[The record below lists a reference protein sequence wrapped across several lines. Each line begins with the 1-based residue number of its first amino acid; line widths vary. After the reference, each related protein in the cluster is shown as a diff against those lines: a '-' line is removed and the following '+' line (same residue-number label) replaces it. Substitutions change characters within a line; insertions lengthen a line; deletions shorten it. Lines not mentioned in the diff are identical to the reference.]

1 MITLLVIVAFVAL
14 VVTSTRLGEASSQRC
29 AGVGVGVVAIH
40 YAAWVAQL
48 GMDATDVAW
57 RQPIEAGLHVL
68 AALGVA
74 GFAVVLVRRATDP
87 ARHALALL
95 VIAGVEVWCAV
106 GALGA
111 PRLERADVTVEQRSA
126 KLADGRRL
134 VIGMAALEPGPQ
146 RIEITWRANGDLL
159 DVRPLDPPRAR
170 TAGDPVPEA
179 SYAGTPARHGGSWVV
194 VASWILL
201 GIGVVGALASFGV
214 AARRAVGAHI
224 VAVVALLVIA
234 PLAWRIHGD
243 ELRLALAGERVTAV
257 VTDRYE
263 NLVKEA
269 KRSTFLERV
278 VQARWIDD
286 DGAPHLASGV
296 VSDELWEHVELG
308 SRVDVTVV
316 RDAPHLHVIGREVPG
331 SLILLLVT
339 VCGIA
344 ILLVAVWLM
353 AF

>member
-1 MITLLVIVAFVAL
+1 VITLLVIVAFVAL
-14 VVTSTRLGEASSQRC
+14 VVTSTRLDDESSQRL
-29 AGVGVGVVAIH
+29 AGVGAVVVAIH

-68 AALGVA
+68 
-74 GFAVVLVRRATDP
+74 
-87 ARHALALL
+87 
-95 VIAGVEVWCAV
+95 
-106 GALGA
+106 
-111 PRLERADVTVEQRSA
+111 
-126 KLADGRRL
+126 
-134 VIGMAALEPGPQ
+134 
-146 RIEITWRANGDLL
+146 
-159 DVRPLDPPRAR
+159 
-170 TAGDPVPEA
+170 
-179 SYAGTPARHGGSWVV
+179 
-194 VASWILL
+194 
-201 GIGVVGALASFGV
+201 
-214 AARRAVGAHI
+214 GAHI

-234 PLAWRIHGD
+234 PLAWRIHG